1 VADSERGTEGERAR
15 QGSVAHSST
24 VEALERRV
32 ASLESTVR
40 ALTDELAQLRASR
53 AASEFSSAPAPF
65 DAAAQRRTTPP
76 PWPEVTR
83 SGSWIP
89 ANVDFES
96 LIGRYGTL
104 VLATVSALAAV
115 GLFLSWAMTKG
126 YLGPQQR
133 LALGLITAATL
144 AVAGLR
150 LRRRER
156 SFGDSILGLSLA
168 ITQVCAWGAGPALNL
183 VPSWGAFLLAAIVS
197 IALAVFAHAERDE
210 PLWCV
215 GFSGAAVAPFVTSTG
230 RANLVLL
237 AAYGVAVLASAG
249 YAMNARRWLV
259 AGRLFLLAAAVYT
272 AALATGFER
281 DFGPLLG
288 MAFPLAVAIAGVIPW
303 TIGWARRERLR
314 AMGAL
319 AALAA
324 IRTGLGTSH
333 PIDDASVASAIA
345 IAGIAWLVMVDRT
358 HSVRDPV
365 PAGTRYLHEGD
376 WLDAAVLPL
385 AFALASLAAF
395 DASAFDSGLAMAAA
409 AGVLLMTVARSPQ
422 GSLRDA
428 AVFATVLSALV
439 AVLLLMRDRGP
450 ELVAAIALM
459 SVVCFAANRVWRS
472 GSWTTLALI
481 GIAWAMVAS
490 LQQLVERPAY
500 AYMPFATQPSAMA
513 LTALAATA
521 GSMALAVGD
530 PRLKRWLLAGTI
542 VWAFVWVH
550 QEIAFAFNE
559 TAATLLRVAYYAASA
574 VAGVGI
580 GRSRQT
586 AVLRHIGL
594 ALAVLAAGTAFYS
607 ARGLDAV
614 AARIAAHILS
624 AIFLLAIAYWYR
636 RRGAGISNARE
647 DTPAVAEGKW

>member
-1 VADSERGTEGERAR
+1 MAESERGTAGERALQETIAR
-15 QGSVAHSST
+15 SST
-24 VEALERRV
+24 VESLERRV
-32 ASLESTVR
+32 ASLESTVH
-40 ALTDELAQLRASR
+40 ALTDELSRLRAGR
-53 AASEFSSAPAPF
+53 LRTELPPAAPPGDAPRHPT
-65 DAAAQRRTTPP
+65 RNTPA
-76 PWPEVTR
+76 PWPEVSR

-104 VLATVSALAAV
+104 VLATISALAAV

-133 LALGLITAATL
+133 LALGLITAAAL

-168 ITQVCAWGAGPALNL
+168 ITHVCAWGAGPALHL
-183 VPSWGAFLLAAIVS
+183 VPSWGAFLMAAIVS
-197 IALAVFAHAERDE
+197 IVLAVFAHAEHDE

-215 GFSGAAVAPFVTSTG
+215 GFSGAALAPFVTSSG
-230 RANLVLL
+230 RANLALL

-259 AGRLFLLAAAVYT
+259 AGRLFLLAGAVYT

-288 MAFPLAVAIAGVIPW
+288 MAFPLAVAIVGVAPW
-303 TIGWARRERLR
+303 TGGWSRRERLR
-314 AMGAL
+314 ALGVL

-345 IAGIAWLVMVDRT
+345 IAGLVWLVMVERT
-358 HSVRDPV
+358 HSVREPV

-395 DASAFDSGLAMAAA
+395 DASARDSGLAMAAA
-409 AGVLLMTVARSPQ
+409 SGVLLMTVARFPH

-439 AVLLLMRDRGP
+439 ALLLLMRERGP
-450 ELVAAIALM
+450 ELIAAIALLC
-459 SVVCFAANRVWRS
+459 VLCFVANRAWRS

-490 LQQLVERPAY
+490 LQQLVERTAY
-500 AYMPFATQPSAMA
+500 DYTPFATQASAIA
-513 LTALAATA
+513 LTTLAATA
-521 GSMALAVGD
+521 AAMALAVGD
-530 PRLKRWLLAGTI
+530 PRLTRWLRAGAI

-550 QEIAFAFNE
+550 QELAFAFNE

-574 VAGVGI
+574 VAAVGVGRLRRI
-580 GRSRQT
+580 
-586 AVLRHIGL
+586 AILRHIGL
-594 ALAVLAAGTAFYS
+594 GLAVLAAGTALYG
-607 ARGLDAV
+607 ARGLNAV
-614 AARIAAHILS
+614 AARIVAHTVAAV
-624 AIFLLAIAYWYR
+624 FLLAIAYWYR
-636 RRGAGISNARE
+636 RPGGRAADGLMDERRV
-647 DTPAVAEGKW
+647 T

>member
-1 VADSERGTEGERAR
+1 MSDRDVADSERGP
-15 QGSVAHSST
+15 

-40 ALTDELAQLRASR
+40 ALTEELSQMRAGR
-53 AASEFSSAPAPF
+53 PTPERPPA
-65 DAAAQRRTTPP
+65 TTPDGP
-76 PWPEVTR
+76 ALPRRNTPEPWPEVTR

-104 VLATVSALAAV
+104 VLATISALAAV

-144 AVAGLR
+144 AVGGIR
-150 LRRRER
+150 LRPRER

-168 ITQVCAWGAGPALNL
+168 ITHVCAWGAGPALNI
-183 VPSWGAFLLAAIVS
+183 VPSWGAFLLAAIIS
-197 IALAVFAHAERDE
+197 IALAVFAHAEHDE

-215 GFSGAAVAPFVTSTG
+215 GFSGAAVAPFVTSSG

-272 AALATGFER
+272 GALATGFER

-288 MAFPLAVAIAGVIPW
+288 MAFPLAVALVGVIPW
-303 TIGWARRERLR
+303 TTGWPRRERLR
-314 AMGAL
+314 ALGVL
-319 AALAA
+319 AALAS
-324 IRTGLGTSH
+324 IRTGLGTNH
-333 PIDDASVASAIA
+333 PIDDTSVASAIA
-345 IAGIAWLVMVDRT
+345 IVGLLWLVLVDRT
-358 HSVRDPV
+358 HAVREPV

-385 AFALASLAAF
+385 GFALASLAAL
-395 DASAFDSGLAMAAA
+395 DASAHDSGLAMAGA
-409 AGVLLMTVARSPQ
+409 AGLLLITVARSSP

-428 AVFATVLSALV
+428 AVFATVISTLV
-439 AVLLLMRDRGP
+439 AVLLLMRDRGA
-450 ELVAAIALM
+450 EQIAAIALLC
-459 SVVCFAANRVWRS
+459 VACFAANRLWRS
-472 GSWTTLALI
+472 GSWTTMALI
-481 GIAWAMVAS
+481 GLLWAMVAS
-490 LQQLVERPAY
+490 LQQLILRPEY
-500 AYMPFATQPSAMA
+500 GYTPFVTQASAI
-513 LTALAATA
+513 ALATLTATA
-521 GSMALAVGD
+521 GAMVLAAGD
-530 PRLKRWLLAGTI
+530 PRLKRWLFAGVV

-559 TAATLLRVAYYAASA
+559 TAATLLRLAYYATSA

-580 GRSRQT
+580 GRSRQI
-586 AVLRHIGL
+586 AGLRHVGL
-594 ALAVLAAGTAFYS
+594 ALALLAAGTAFYG

-624 AIFLLAIAYWYR
+624 AVFLLAIAYWYR
-636 RRGAGISNARE
+636 RPGSGTGGDGVLNERRV
-647 DTPAVAEGKW
+647 T

>member
-1 VADSERGTEGERAR
+1 MAESERE
-15 QGSVAHSST
+15 T

-32 ASLESTVR
+32 ASLESMVR
-40 ALTDELAQLRASR
+40 ALTQELSHVRVGADPSGREVPASP
-53 AASEFSSAPAPF
+53 SSGVGATAPPH
-65 DAAAQRRTTPP
+65 RSTPP
-76 PWPEVTR
+76 PWPEITR
-83 SGSWIP
+83 SGTSWIP

-96 LIGRYGTL
+96 LVGRYGTL

-156 SFGDSILGLSLA
+156 SFGDSILGLALA
-168 ITQVCAWGAGPALNL
+168 ITQVCAWGAGPALKL

-197 IALAVFAHAERDE
+197 IALAVFAHAEHDE

-215 GFSGAAVAPFVTSTG
+215 GFSGAAVAPFVTASG
-230 RANLVLL
+230 RANLALL

-249 YAMNARRWLV
+249 YAMNARRWIV
-259 AGRLFLLAAAVYT
+259 AGRLFLAAAAVYT

-288 MAFPLAVAIAGVIPW
+288 MAFPLSTAIIGVVPW
-303 TIGWARRERLR
+303 TTGWGRRERLR
-314 AMGAL
+314 ALGVL

-333 PIDDASVASAIA
+333 PIDDASVALAIA
-345 IAGIAWLVMVDRT
+345 ITGLVWLVMVDRT
-358 HSVRDPV
+358 HAVRDPV

-395 DASAFDSGLAMAAA
+395 DASATDSGLAMAAA

-439 AVLLLMRDRGP
+439 ALLLLMRERGP
-450 ELVAAIALM
+450 ELIAAIALLC
-459 SVVCFAANRVWRS
+459 VVCFAANRIWRS

-481 GIAWAMVAS
+481 GIAWSMAAS
-490 LQQLVERPAY
+490 LQQLVERPVY
-500 AYMPFATQPSAMA
+500 AYLPFATRPSLIA
-513 LTALAATA
+513 LVTLAAAA
-521 GSMALAVGD
+521 GSMLLVVAD
-530 PRLKRWLLAGTI
+530 RRLKLWLLAGAI
-542 VWAFVWVH
+542 VWAFVWIH

-559 TAATLLRVAYYAASA
+559 TAATLLRVAYYAATA

-580 GRSRQT
+580 GRSRQI
-586 AVLRHIGL
+586 AVLRHVGL

-614 AARIAAHILS
+614 AARIAAHIL
-624 AIFLLAIAYWYR
+624 AAVFLLAIAYWYR
-636 RRGAGISNARE
+636 KPGSPVVGEALMDERRA
-647 DTPAVAEGKW
+647 T

>member
-1 VADSERGTEGERAR
+1 M
-15 QGSVAHSST
+15 
-24 VEALERRV
+24 
-32 ASLESTVR
+32 
-40 ALTDELAQLRASR
+40 
-53 AASEFSSAPAPF
+53 
-65 DAAAQRRTTPP
+65 
-76 PWPEVTR
+76 
-83 SGSWIP
+83 P

-144 AVAGLR
+144 AVAGMR

-168 ITQVCAWGAGPALNL
+168 ITHVCAWGAGPALDL
-183 VPSWGAFLLAAIVS
+183 VPSWGAFLLAAMVS
-197 IALAVFAHAERDE
+197 IALAVFAHAEHDE

-230 RANLVLL
+230 RGNLVLL

-259 AGRLFLLAAAVYT
+259 AGRLFLLAAAIYT

-288 MAFPLAVAIAGVIPW
+288 MPFPLAVAIVAVIPW
-303 TIGWARRERLR
+303 TTGWARRERLR
-314 AMGAL
+314 ALGVL

-333 PIDDASVASAIA
+333 PIDDTSVAAAIA
-345 IAGIAWLVMVDRT
+345 LAGLVWLVMVDRT
-358 HSVRDPV
+358 HSVREVV
-365 PAGTRYLHEGD
+365 PEGTRHLHEGD

-385 AFALASLAAF
+385 AFALAALAAF
-395 DASAFDSGLAMAAA
+395 DASAFDSGLAMAGA
-409 AGVLLMTVARSPQ
+409 AGVLLMSVARSPH

-439 AVLLLMRDRGP
+439 ALLLLLRDRGP
-450 ELVAAIALM
+450 ELSAAIALLC
-459 SVVCFAANRVWRS
+459 VGCFAGNRLWRS

-481 GIAWAMVAS
+481 GLAWAMLAS
-490 LQQLVERPAY
+490 LLQLIDRPAY
-500 AYMPFATQPSAMA
+500 EYVPFGTLPSLIAMA
-513 LTALAATA
+513 TLVATVV
-521 GSMALAVGD
+521 SMALAVAD
-530 PRLKRWLLAGTI
+530 PRLKRWLLAGAI
-542 VWAFVWVH
+542 AWAFVWVH
-550 QEIAFAFNE
+550 QELAFAFNE
-559 TAATLLRVAYYAASA
+559 TAATLLRVGYYAASA
-574 VAGVGI
+574 VAGVWI
-580 GRSRQT
+580 GRLRQI

-594 ALAVLAAGTAFYS
+594 ALAVLAAGTAFYT

-624 AIFLLAIAYWYR
+624 TVFLLAIAYWYR
-636 RRGAGISNARE
+636 RPGAAPLDERE
-647 DTPAVAEGKW
+647 EPAVVTGKW

>member
-1 VADSERGTEGERAR
+1 MTEGER
-15 QGSVAHSST
+15 GT
-24 VEALERRV
+24 VEGLERRV
-32 ASLESTVR
+32 ASLEATVR
-40 ALTDELAQLRASR
+40 ALTEELSQLRAGRSTPDR
-53 AASEFSSAPAPF
+53 PVIATPF
-65 DAAAQRRTTPP
+65 DAAPQRRTTPP

-104 VLATVSALAAV
+104 VLATISALAAV

-144 AVAGLR
+144 AIAGMR

-156 SFGDSILGLSLA
+156 SFGDSILGLALA
-168 ITQVCAWGAGPALNL
+168 ITHVCAWGAGPALHL
-183 VPSWGAFLLAAIVS
+183 VPSWGAFLLAAVVS
-197 IALAVFAHAERDE
+197 MALAVFAHAEHDE

-215 GFSGAAVAPFVTSTG
+215 GFSGAAVAPFVTSSG
-230 RANLVLL
+230 RANLALL
-237 AAYGVAVLASAG
+237 AAFGVAVLASAG
-249 YAMNARRWLV
+249 YAMSARRWLV

-272 AALATGFER
+272 AALASGFER

-288 MAFPLAVAIAGVIPW
+288 MAFPLAVAIVGVIPW
-303 TIGWARRERLR
+303 TAGWARRERLR
-314 AMGAL
+314 ALGVL

-333 PIDDASVASAIA
+333 PIDDASVATAIA
-345 IAGIAWLVMVDRT
+345 IAGILWLVMVDRT
-358 HSVRDPV
+358 HAVREPV
-365 PAGTRYLHEGD
+365 PAGTRLLHEGE

-385 AFALASLAAF
+385 AFALASLAAL

-409 AGVLLMTVARSPQ
+409 AGVLMITVARSPQ
-422 GSLRDA
+422 GSMRDA
-428 AVFATVLSALV
+428 AVFAAVLSALV
-439 AVLLLMRDRGP
+439 ALLLLLRDRGP
-450 ELVAAIALM
+450 ELIAAIALM
-459 SVVCFAANRVWRS
+459 CVVCMAANRAWRS

-481 GIAWAMVAS
+481 GILWAMLAA

-500 AYMPFATQPSAMA
+500 GYTPFGTQASAIA
-513 LTALAATA
+513 LVTLAATA
-521 GSMALAVGD
+521 GSMTLAVGD
-530 PRLKRWLLAGTI
+530 SRLRRWLLAGTI
-542 VWAFVWVH
+542 VWAFIWVH

-580 GRSRQT
+580 GRSRQVP
-586 AVLRHIGL
+586 VLRHVGL

-624 AIFLLAIAYWYR
+624 AVFLLAIAYWYR
-636 RRGAGISNARE
+636 RPGLGGANDPPDA
-647 DTPAVAEGKW
+647 PAIASGKW

>member
-1 VADSERGTEGERAR
+1 MGDSAR
-15 QGSVAHSST
+15 ET
-24 VEALERRV
+24 VDALERRV

-40 ALTDELAQLRASR
+40 ALTEELARLRAAAPR
-53 AASEFSSAPAPF
+53 ADASSITETRG
-65 DAAAQRRTTPP
+65 DAVAQTSRRTPG

-83 SGSWIP
+83 SGSWLP

-104 VLATVSALAAV
+104 VLATISALAAV
-115 GLFLSWAMTKG
+115 GLFLNWAMNKG

-133 LALGLITAATL
+133 LALGLITAAAL
-144 AVAGLR
+144 AVAGMR

-168 ITQVCAWGAGPALNL
+168 ITHVCAWGAGPALRL

-197 IALAVFAHAERDE
+197 IALALFAHAEQDE

-215 GFSGAAVAPFVTSTG
+215 GFSGAAIAPFVTSSG
-230 RANLVLL
+230 RANLALL

-288 MAFPLAVAIAGVIPW
+288 TAFPLAVALVGVVPW
-303 TIGWARRERLR
+303 TSGWGRRERLR
-314 AMGAL
+314 ALGVL
-319 AALAA
+319 AALAGV
-324 IRTGLGTSH
+324 RTGLGTSH
-333 PIDDASVASAIA
+333 PIDDASVALAIA
-345 IAGIAWLVMVDRT
+345 IAGVTWLILVDRT
-358 HSVRDPV
+358 HAVREAV
-365 PAGTRYLHEGD
+365 PPGTRYLHEGD

-385 AFALASLAAF
+385 GFALASLAAF
-395 DASAFDSGLAMAAA
+395 DASAWDSGLAMAAA
-409 AGVLLMTVARSPQ
+409 AVLFLITVARFPH

-428 AVFATVLSALV
+428 AVFASVLSALV
-439 AVLLLMRDRGP
+439 ALLLLMRDLGP
-450 ELVAAIALM
+450 ELIAAIAVLC
-459 SVVCFAANRVWRS
+459 VACFAANRMWRS

-481 GIAWAMVAS
+481 GIVWTMIAS
-490 LQQLVERPAY
+490 LQQLIERAAY
-500 AYMPFATQPSAMA
+500 EYIPFATQASAIA
-513 LTALAATA
+513 LTILASAFA
-521 GSMALAVGD
+521 SMALVDRD
-530 PRLKRWLLAGTI
+530 PRLKRWLFAGAI

-559 TAATLLRVAYYAASA
+559 TAAILLRVAYYAASA
-574 VAGVGI
+574 VAGVAI
-580 GRSRQT
+580 GRSRRT
-586 AVLRHIGL
+586 PLLRHIGL
-594 ALAVLAAGTAFYS
+594 ALAILAAGTALYG

-614 AARIAAHILS
+614 AARIAAH
-624 AIFLLAIAYWYR
+624 AMAAVFLLAIAYWYR
-636 RRGAGISNARE
+636 RPGGASRA
-647 DTPAVAEGKW
+647 